1 MTASARAMAF
11 MSALMAMGGTM
22 PPSLSAAFAS
32 AGRSKRRHPHRT
44 TWGLSKYHQPTQR
57 LRLSRGPGSISA
69 KADIQQLCNNGQYL
83 KAREM
88 AKEHE
93 HQCGESLFPG
103 AWWRSDETPADN
115 C

>member
-1 MTASARAMAF
+1 MTAFSRAMAY
-11 MSALMAMGGTM
+11 MSALLMSGGAT
-22 PPSLSAAFAS
+22 PFRPSKHRGAVTTKL
-32 AGRSKRRHPHRT
+32 AGKKSKV
-44 TWGLSKYHQPTQR
+44 R
-57 LRLSRGPGSISA
+57 LTISRGPGSISA
-69 KADIQQLCNNGQYL
+69 KSDIQQLCNKGQYL
-83 KAREM
+83 EAREM